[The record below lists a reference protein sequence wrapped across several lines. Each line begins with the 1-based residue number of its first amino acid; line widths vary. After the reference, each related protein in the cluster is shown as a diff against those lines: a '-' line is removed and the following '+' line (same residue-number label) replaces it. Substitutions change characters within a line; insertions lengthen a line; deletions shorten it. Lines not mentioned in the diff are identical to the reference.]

1 MIKIFNAV
9 PNILVNRKRIILTL
23 ISWEFRELRA
33 KVKQFGHCSARICSC
48 RLLSCLELK
57 YTKRFYRSLII
68 NTGLLHDLISHDHY
82 PK

>member
-9 PNILVNRKRIILTL
+9 PNILVNRKRIILTF

-33 KVKQFGHCSARICSC
+33 KVKQFRHCSARICSC

-57 YTKRFYRSLII
+57 YTKLFYRSLII
-68 NTGLLHDLISHDHY
+68 NTGLLHDLINHDHY

>member
-1 MIKIFNAV
+1 MLLPI
-9 PNILVNRKRIILTL
+9 L

-33 KVKQFGHCSARICSC
+33 KQFFHCSDRIRSC

-57 YTKRFYRSLII
+57 YTKLFYRSLII
-68 NTGLLHDLISHDHY
+68 NKGLLHDLISHDHY